1 MSVHL
6 SVDACYHPSHRP
18 LHVRFQPG
26 DSQSEVLNKPAS
38 LAPQHPAIARL
49 GSNQRSPR
57 LHKGSRECTPESL
70 ARGRS
75 RTPSAQATASY
86 SVSAYQIVY
95 RCRLNT
101 IIQWWTEAE
110 IHKNLKF
117 PWWTNMGNYSCKV
130 ASNGCLKNS
139 SNMTGW
145 VSQRA
150 RLPSAKGW
158 GSLQTMIYKILIL
171 LVSYLLTLG
180 PLKLPC
186 LKQGF
191 VTAFHMR
198 RV

>member
-57 LHKGSRECTPESL
+57 LHKGSRECTPKSL

-101 IIQWWTEAE
+101 IIQWWPEAE
-110 IHKNLKF
+110 IHKK
-117 PWWTNMGNYSCKV
+117 
-130 ASNGCLKNS
+130 
-139 SNMTGW
+139 
-145 VSQRA
+145 SQISVVNQPTWEITLA
-150 RLPSAKGW
+150 RL
-158 GSLQTMIYKILIL
+158 LQTDAWRTVATWQDESHKERDCRPQKGGGRYKRWFIRY
-171 LVSYLLTLG
+171 SY
-180 PLKLPC
+180 C
-186 LKQGF
+186 S
-191 VTAFHMR
+191 HHIC
-198 RV
+198 